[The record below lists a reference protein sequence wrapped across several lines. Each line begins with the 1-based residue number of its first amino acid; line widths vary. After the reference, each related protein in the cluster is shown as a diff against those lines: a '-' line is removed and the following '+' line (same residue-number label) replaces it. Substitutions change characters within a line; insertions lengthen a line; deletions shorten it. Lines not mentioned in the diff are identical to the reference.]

1 MGKVIGVDLGSVNTC
16 VAVVEN
22 GKANVIVNE
31 EGGRTTPSVI
41 GFKDGERKVGT
52 SAKRQQIVNPKET
65 VILIKRFMGATYDES
80 AEAIKHVQYDVVN
93 DGGFPKVQIEGRKY
107 SPEELSSYIV
117 NKMKKVAEDYIGQ
130 EVKDAVITV
139 PAYFNDS
146 ARQAT
151 KTAGELCGLNV
162 LRVIA
167 EPTAAL
173 LASNIDM
180 KKGGKFMVV
189 DFGGAT
195 LDNSV
200 ADISDSVVEILAT
213 NGDVYCGGSDID
225 KAIADH
231 LVERF
236 KNENGID
243 LSKDTMAYARVY
255 EAAEKAKCELSSS
268 ESTEINLPY
277 ISVKDGVPTHMVLT
291 LTRAKFEQLATP
303 MVDKVISCGK
313 KALAEAKIEA
323 KDLDG
328 ILLVGGSC
336 RIPLVQK
343 RLEETFGV
351 ALLKSANLDEAVALG
366 AAVQGS
372 ILGGETNSDL
382 LLLDVTPLSLG
393 IETMGGVMTKLVDA
407 NTTIP
412 CKKEQ
417 IFSTAV
423 DNQTAVTIRCLQGE
437 RPMAND
443 NKEIGVFNLD
453 GIAPAKRGTPQVL
466 VTFDIDANG
475 ILKVSAV
482 DKATNK
488 EQHITIEN
496 KGTLTQDEIDRIKA
510 DAEAH
515 KAEDEKKREELEKLN
530 KVSSL
535 RYTIENSLESY
546 KDKSDILSEDDKNY
560 FNDKLE
566 ELKKIEETKDFT
578 NFESIEKEV
587 MGKWND
593 ISAKAYAS
601 SNPNGGMNGFD
612 VNDIFKN
619 GGFNPNGNTTESP
632 TDTSSTDSKD
642 DFEEV

>member
-1 MGKVIGVDLGSVNTC
+1 MGKVIGIDLGSTNSC

-22 GKANVIVNE
+22 GKSTVIVNE

-41 GFKDGERKVGT
+41 GLKDGERKVGT
-52 SAKRQQIVNPKET
+52 TAKRQQIVNPKET

-93 DGGFPKVQIEGRKY
+93 DGGFPKVQIESRKY

-117 NKMKKVAEDYIGQ
+117 NKMKKVAEDYLGQ

-313 KALAEAKIEA
+313 KALAEAKVEA

-510 DAEAH
+510 DAESH
-515 KAEDEKKREELEKLN
+515 KVEDEKKREELEKLN

-546 KDKSDILSEDDKNY
+546 KDKSDILSEDDKKY
-560 FNDKLE
+560 FNNKLE
-566 ELKKIEETKDFT
+566 ELKKMEETKDFT

-619 GGFNPNGNTTESP
+619 GGFNPNGGATEAP
-632 TDTSSTDSKD
+632 TDTSPTDSKD

>member
-1 MGKVIGVDLGSVNTC
+1 MGKVIGIDLGSTQSC

-22 GKANVIVNE
+22 GKPTVIVNE

-41 GFKDGERKVGT
+41 ALKDGDRKVGT
-52 SAKRQQIVNPKET
+52 AAKRQQVVNPKET

-80 AEAIKHVQYDVVN
+80 SEAIKHVQYDVVN
-93 DGGFPKVQIEGRKY
+93 EGGYPKINIDNRKY

-117 NKMKKVAEDYIGQ
+117 NKMKKTAEDYLGE

-225 KAIADH
+225 KALADH
-231 LVERF
+231 LVDRF
-236 KNENGID
+236 KNENGVD

-268 ESTEINLPY
+268 ESTEVNLPY
-277 ISVKDGVPTHMVLT
+277 ISVKDGSPIHMVLT
-291 LTRAKFEQLATP
+291 VTRAKLEQLMKP
-303 MVDKVISCGK
+303 LIDNVIKCGK
-313 KALAEAKIEA
+313 NALKEAKVEA
-323 KDLDG
+323 SELDG

-336 RIPLVQK
+336 RIPLLQK
-343 RLEETFGV
+343 TLEDTFKV
-351 ALLKSANLDEAVALG
+351 TLIKSANLDEAVALG

-372 ILGGETNSDL
+372 VLGGNTNSDI

-417 IFSTAV
+417 IFTTAT
-423 DNQTAVTIRCLQGE
+423 DNQPSVTIRCLQGE

-453 GIAPAKRGTPQVL
+453 GIAPAKKGIPQVL
-466 VTFDIDANG
+466 VSFDIDASG
-475 ILKVSAV
+475 ILKVTAV
-482 DKATNK
+482 DKATGK
-488 EQHITIEN
+488 EQHITIDN
-496 KGTLTQDEIDRIKA
+496 KGSLSQDEIDRIKA
-510 DAEAH
+510 EAEQH
-515 KAEDEKKREELEKLN
+515 KAEDEKKRAELEKLN

-535 RYTIENSLESY
+535 KYTTENTLESY
-546 KDKSDILSEDDKNY
+546 KEKEGLLTEDDKTF
-560 FNDKLE
+560 FNTKMD
-566 ELKKIEETKDFT
+566 ELSKIEESKDFT
-578 NFESIEKEV
+578 NLETIEKELTER
-587 MGKWND
+587 WNTVA
-593 ISAKAYAS
+593 AKAYAS
-601 SNPNGGMNGFD
+601 QQGGNA
-612 VNDIFKN
+612 N
-619 GGFNPNGNTTESP
+619 GGFDFNEMFKNAQANAGTANPTNSTT
-632 TDTSSTDSKD
+632 TNDTSKD